1 MYIYLFIFIVNTI
14 FYFLLS
20 MLLNNFFK
28 NNFYYPFRIL
38 DLINFI
44 INIIIFCPIIFFYF
58 GIDILFITIIVNLN
72 FFYIIFHIQNMVNT
86 SPRTKILINIFDNI
100 NIKKYTEKMV
110 VENRIKRL
118 LSSQQIIIDKSI
130 IKLNDN
136 KKSLYFIDLIFR
148 FIKKF

>member
-1 MYIYLFIFIVNTI
+1 MYIYLFIFIANTI

-20 MLLNNFFK
+20 ILLNNFFK

-136 KKSLYFIDLIFR
+136 KKSLYFISLIFQ